1 MNTNTPIKRFSL
13 NCLVAGASL
22 LFVVSH
28 GHAHEKEIVIGGQT
42 VTLTE
47 SSVKCDLGEMENYSK
62 RRLVNCNSAQL
73 VEFNYDDG
81 QARAIKFTIEPF
93 DEQISSGVRA
103 ELRDMH
109 ESVNGEEIWYR
120 FATLLPR
127 DFPIDSP
134 HRLVL
139 AQWHE
144 RMQEGMDSLRPPI
157 SQRLWNGRFVITLWN
172 NERVAKQ
179 GVMGDGQILYDIPEF
194 KRGVFHD
201 FIYKVIWS
209 PGAEGRIVTWTREC
223 LVLAAN
229 CAGGSDWREII
240 RYSGSTGYA
249 NHEIKSYYF
258 KMGIYT
264 VSEFDVPF
272 TVYHQ
277 GYVTGANVAE
287 LGLTDKIFQ

>member
-1 MNTNTPIKRFSL
+1 MNTNTPVKRISL
-13 NCLVAGASL
+13 NCLVAGACL
-22 LFVVSH
+22 LFAVSH
-28 GHAHEKEIVIGGQT
+28 GYAQEKEIVIDGQT
-42 VTLTE
+42 ITLKKT
-47 SSVKCDLGEMENYSK
+47 SIKCDHGEIENVST
-62 RRLVNCNSAQL
+62 RRLVNCNSAKF
-73 VEFNYDDG
+73 VEVSYDGG
-81 QARAIKFTIEPF
+81 QVRVIKFTIDPF
-93 DEQISSGVRA
+93 DDQISSGVRA

-109 ESVNGEEIWYR
+109 ESVNGDEIWYR
-120 FATLLPR
+120 FATKLPR

-144 RMQEGMDSLRPPI
+144 RMLEGRESLRPPI

-209 PGAEGRIVTWTREC
+209 PGAEGRIVTWTRTC
-223 LVLAAN
+223 PFLAAD

-258 KMGIYT
+258 KIGVYT

-272 TVYHQ
+272 TVYHT
-277 GYVTGANVAE
+277 GYATGANAAE